1 MEEWEALTLNWQ
13 RQVEFWLLV
22 WKRIQTLKKYPIR
35 YQVAVTRFTKALMPI
50 VHQYLVRFKGLS
62 YKDSKQEGYKYTVRK
77 YKPDGGVSIDTHK
90 VPENLI
96 HPSLDS
102 QRGHLQKGSIN
113 LYRIS
118 GNTQVLE
125 FSRETG
131 NEGDVNSLK
140 LEHLDLLKAFES
152 MLPRRVYFLHD

>member
-35 YQVAVTRFTKALMPI
+35 YQVAVTRFTKALMPV

-62 YKDSKQEGYKYTVRK
+62 YKDSKQEGSKYTVRK
-77 YKPDGGVSIDTHK
+77 YKSDGGVSIDTHK
-90 VPENLI
+90 VPENRIYPLLSNQMG
-96 HPSLDS
+96 HT
-102 QRGHLQKGSIN
+102 QRGSVN
-113 LYRIS
+113 VYRINK
-118 GNTQVLE
+118 NTQVLE
-125 FSRETG
+125 FSRELG
-131 NEGDVNSLK
+131 NKEDMNSLR